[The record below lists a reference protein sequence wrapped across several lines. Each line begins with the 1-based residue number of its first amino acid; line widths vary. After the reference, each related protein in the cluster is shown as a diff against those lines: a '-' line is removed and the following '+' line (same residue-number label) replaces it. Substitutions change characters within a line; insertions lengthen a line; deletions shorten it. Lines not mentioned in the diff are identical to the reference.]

1 MNINSIVLY
10 KKFPAIV
17 LENENEKYL
26 VKWCVHPATS
36 TGKKAVYA
44 SQKVRDKDVVVL
56 IDKPVSSLDNVLS
69 FADRVLSDSSELKN
83 QVEEIYDLLTSDD
96 ETANNTISFLELVE
110 LIRGNVEP
118 DEVWGI
124 YNYLNNDYLF
134 EEVINSSGSDSTSIS
149 FIPRTQEKIK
159 LLKEK
164 LYEKEHAQELKDA
177 FIQRLKKNSL
187 DLPNDSK
194 YMGEIEAFA
203 LGKTDKCKTLK
214 DAGFKET
221 IERAHQILLDTGV
234 WNITRN
240 PYPLRWGVSMK
251 SASEVLLA
259 PPNED
264 RLKLEH
270 VAYAI
275 DNESSTD
282 PDDAIFFDG
291 EYLWVHIADPASTV
305 FPDSSIDKAAR
316 VRGATLYI
324 PEGTARMLC
333 EDCLEDYA
341 LGLKKDSNALSFR
354 IKLDD
359 NYEIE
364 NCEIFITSVKVKCI
378 TYEEADKLKESSE
391 LKPLF
396 EITKK
401 LKERRIKNGAV
412 EIKMPEVKISIDKD
426 SKKVSISPYKYF
438 ISNDVV
444 KESMIL
450 AGEAAAKFA
459 FKNNIPFPFI
469 SQDAP
474 NIPSEI
480 PSGYAGQYKLRRCM
494 RKRNVQVTPSAHA
507 AMGLSMYSQVT
518 SPLRRYSDLLA
529 HEQLRAFITGKPMIN
544 KDDMLIRMSEGDES
558 ARAAKLAERNSRL
571 HWTLVYLLQNPDWE
585 EEAICIEK
593 QQKQDLFLIPS
604 LGIETCIAG
613 TNCEL
618 NDSIRVKIGKID
630 LPSLEVIFRKV

>member
-1 MNINSIVLY
+1 
-10 KKFPAIV
+10 
-17 LENENEKYL
+17 
-26 VKWCVHPATS
+26 
-36 TGKKAVYA
+36 
-44 SQKVRDKDVVVL
+44 
-56 IDKPVSSLDNVLS
+56 LS
-69 FADRVLSDSSELKN
+69 FK
-83 QVEEIYDLLTSDD
+83 
-96 ETANNTISFLELVE
+96 
-110 LIRGNVEP
+110 
-118 DEVWGI
+118 
-124 YNYLNNDYLF
+124 
-134 EEVINSSGSDSTSIS
+134 
-149 FIPRTQEKIK
+149 
-159 LLKEK
+159 
-164 LYEKEHAQELKDA
+164 
-177 FIQRLKKNSL
+177 
-187 DLPNDSK
+187 
-194 YMGEIEAFA
+194 
-203 LGKTDKCKTLK
+203 
-214 DAGFKET
+214 
-221 IERAHQILLDTGV
+221 
-234 WNITRN
+234 
-240 PYPLRWGVSMK
+240 
-251 SASEVLLA
+251 
-259 PPNED
+259 
-264 RLKLEH
+264 
-270 VAYAI
+270 
-275 DNESSTD
+275 
-282 PDDAIFFDG
+282 
-291 EYLWVHIADPASTV
+291 
-305 FPDSSIDKAAR
+305 
-316 VRGATLYI
+316 
-324 PEGTARMLC
+324 
-333 EDCLEDYA
+333 
-341 LGLKKDSNALSFR
+341 

-378 TYEEADKLKESSE
+378 TYEEADKLKDSSE

-585 EEAICIEK
+585 EDAICIEK

>member
-69 FADRVLSDSSELKN
+69 FSDRVLSDNSELKN

-164 LYEKEHAQELKDA
+164 IYEKEHAQELKDA

-187 DLPNDSK
+187 DLPDDSK

-221 IERAHQILLDTGV
+221 IERAHQILLDTGM

-341 LGLKKDSNALSFR
+341 LGLKKDSNALSFK

-378 TYEEADKLKESSE
+378 TYEEADKLKDSSE

-426 SKKVSISPYKYF
+426 SKKVLISPYKYF

-585 EEAICIEK
+585 EDAICIEK